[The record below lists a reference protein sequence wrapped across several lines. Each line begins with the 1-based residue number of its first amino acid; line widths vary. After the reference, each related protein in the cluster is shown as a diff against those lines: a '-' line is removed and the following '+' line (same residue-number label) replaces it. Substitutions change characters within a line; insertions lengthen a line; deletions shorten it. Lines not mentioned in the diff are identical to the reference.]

1 MSKRRGAVRGK
12 RAVQLRQIHQVTK
25 SLPLLVAIALM
36 AVSCSGGSD
45 STTTTTP
52 ATTTSRAAQPGS
64 FVAERPE
71 DQAIGFYL
79 AYATSILPDTQW
91 TQDAMGPEAWLRML
105 ENGALR
111 ACQSY
116 HNGASTIDAIRMV
129 IDVELP
135 LQNQVPSP
143 DDVDAYDLLSAVFI
157 GGIDAYCPDLIETI
171 YESLFLI
178 GFDQAWEELTG
189 GPAPFRPIRLPGG

>member
-1 MSKRRGAVRGK
+1 
-12 RAVQLRQIHQVTK
+12 VQLRRIHELKK
-25 SLPLLVAIALM
+25 SLPVLIAIAIL
-36 AVSCSGGSD
+36 AASCSDGS
-45 STTTTTP
+45 SATTTSAP

-64 FVAERPE
+64 FVAERPD
-71 DQAIGFYL
+71 DQAVNFYL
-79 AYATSILPDTQW
+79 TYADSILPDTPW
-91 TQDAMGPEAWLRML
+91 TQEAMGIEAWFRML

-116 HNGASTIDAIRMV
+116 HEGGSTIDAIRMV

-135 LQNQVPSP
+135 LQNQVPAP